1 MCWSFVAQA
10 STWNSRLESDLM
22 YLLSFEAW
30 AGGALIAGLLM
41 LIAAAFDYGS
51 SMLTIQV
58 GLLLILLSINDE
70 DPNQDRISRKS
81 AKMTGLSSS
90 SLEPAVLEPFDLVSE
105 AFQIVLD
112 GEKALLDR
120 FDFRSITGVE

>member
-1 MCWSFVAQA
+1 
-10 STWNSRLESDLM
+10 
-22 YLLSFEAW
+22 
-30 AGGALIAGLLM
+30 M